1 MRRIAFLAG
10 AGILLTLLVVAQLVL
25 PGVAEQRL
33 RDRLARSGE
42 VLSVRVKAFP
52 AIELLWHHADSV
64 EIRMGSYR
72 SDPGDLSGLLSDAGN
87 VGSLDAS
94 ATEVEAGLLRLRE
107 ATLRKR
113 GDRLTG
119 TAHVTE
125 SDLRAAVP
133 FLDTVQPIA
142 SSGGR
147 LVLRGTATVLGLT
160 ATVDAIV
167 SARDGRLLVAPDV
180 PLGGLATL
188 TIFDNPH
195 VQVQSVTAT
204 ATADGFMATAQA
216 TLH

>member
-1 MRRIAFLAG
+1 MRRIALLAG
-10 AGILLTLLVVAQLVL
+10 AGILLALLVIAQLLL
-25 PGVAEQRL
+25 PGIAEQRL

-42 VLSVRVKAFP
+42 VLSVRVSAFP
-52 AIELLWHHADSV
+52 AIELLWHHADTV
-64 EIRMGSYR
+64 EVRMGSYR
-72 SDPGDLSGLLSDAGN
+72 SDAGHLSGLLSDAEN
-87 VGSLDAS
+87 VGAVDAS
-94 ATEVEAGLLRLRE
+94 ASEVDAGLLRLRE

-119 TAHVTE
+119 TALVTE
-125 SDLRAAVP
+125 ADLRAAVP
-133 FLDTVQPIA
+133 FLDAVQPVA

-160 ATVDAIV
+160 GGVDATI
-167 SARDGRLLVAPDV
+167 SAREGRLLVEPDV

-195 VQVQSVTAT
+195 VQVQSVSGTPSVGGFLAT
-204 ATADGFMATAQA
+204 AEA

>member
-94 ATEVEAGLLRLRE
+94 ASEVEAGLLRLRE

-204 ATADGFMATAQA
+204 ATTDGFMATAQA

>member
-1 MRRIAFLAG
+1 MRRIALLAG
-10 AGILLTLLVVAQLVL
+10 AAIVLALLVIAQLVL
-25 PGVAEQRL
+25 PGIAEQRL

-52 AIELLWHHADSV
+52 AIELLWHHADTV
-64 EIRMGSYR
+64 EVRMASFR
-72 SDPGDLSGLLSDAGN
+72 SDAGHLSGLLSDAGN

-94 ATEVEAGLLRLRE
+94 ASEVDAGLLRLRE

-119 TAHVTE
+119 TALVTE

-133 FLDTVQPIA
+133 FLDAVQPVA

-160 ATVDAIV
+160 ASVDATV
-167 SARDGRLLVAPDV
+167 SAREGRLLVEPDV
-180 PLGGLATL
+180 PLGGLASL
-188 TIFDNPH
+188 TIFDNRH
-195 VQVQSVTAT
+195 VQVQSVSAT
-204 ATADGFMATAQA
+204 PSADGFVAVAQA
-216 TLH
+216 TVQ

>member
-94 ATEVEAGLLRLRE
+94 ASEVEAGLLRLRE